1 MYGNDGGLDVSYDQ
15 GETWDFINTMAALGQ
30 FYAISAD
37 MRKPYYVCG
46 GLQDNGSWC
55 GPSAMRSAVG
65 ILNSDWFRVG
75 GGDGFYTQQ
84 DPTDWTIVYTES
96 QDGATNRFDL
106 KTGSEVD
113 PTDAAFAPPPT
124 PPAAAAAPRDAQ
136 GRGAGAAAHAVR
148 SRRRCRGGRGAGPAT
163 SCPSRRRRDLSASS
177 GTRRSCSRRTTRA
190 SCTSAATGC
199 SSR

>member
-1 MYGNDGGLDVSYDQ
+1 MFGNDGGLDVSYD
-15 GETWDFINTMAALGQ
+15 GGDTWDFITTMAVGQ

-55 GPSAMRSAVG
+55 GPSAKRSNVG

-84 DPTDWTIVYTES
+84 DPTDWAIVYSES
-96 QDGATNRFDL
+96 QDGAVSRLDL
-106 KTGSEVD
+106 RAGTSTSIRPRG
-113 PTDAAFAPPPT
+113 ARGGAQGQN
-124 PPAAAAAPRDAQ
+124 AAAQALGGPEP
-136 GRGAGAAAHAVR
+136 AV
-148 SRRRCRGGRGAGPAT
+148 RGGRRPRT
-163 SCPSRRRRDLSASS
+163 SCRSLRPARRSGSS
-177 GTRRSCSRRTTRA
+177 GTRRPCSRRTTRA
-190 SCTSAATGC
+190 PCSSAATGC